1 MTSATNHATLSRT
14 TSACSLPISLSTNST
29 AVILPFSAI
38 VVLLHPSICER
49 TDDSEAHGGR
59 PTSRPAQA
67 SSLHHFYRL
76 DRDYRPTVILSPS
89 DDPVSVTRRPARVRF
104 ATCGEP
110 SGPSRAERTSPRAS

>member
-49 TDDSEAHGGR
+49 TDDSEARGGR
-59 PTSRPAQA
+59 PTLATGRA

-76 DRDYRPTVILSPS
+76 DPFVETGHIRRCPDR
-89 DDPVSVTRRPARVRF
+89 RRPAAGLVRY
-104 ATCGEP
+104 APGI
-110 SGPSRAERTSPRAS
+110 A